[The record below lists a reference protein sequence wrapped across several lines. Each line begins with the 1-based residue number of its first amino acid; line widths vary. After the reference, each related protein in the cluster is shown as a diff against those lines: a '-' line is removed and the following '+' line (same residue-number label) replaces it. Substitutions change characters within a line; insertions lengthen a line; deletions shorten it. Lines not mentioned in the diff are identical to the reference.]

1 MTGAPQAASRVV
13 RLPLEGVE
21 LIDAPG
27 SVGRD
32 EQDACVAAL
41 HEQRVHLLAV
51 DADVGERA
59 PEVVG
64 AALVVAQ
71 THGLPEHH
79 FGIERFPVLR
89 EAVAR
94 HLRRVDEQ
102 VADPDAA
109 FQLDG
114 VAVDDAR
121 DLRFRL
127 AARRAGARGGE
138 RERGDRYCFRH
149 CPGPTSTNRA
159 KSAHPGATSPGPGV
173 ILGDRAIWAGVVRPL
188 QRGTLT
194 VLGSETPCE
203 KCPVPA
209 RSAPKPLTS
218 ARASVPVS
226 PPHASTRQ
234 RSVDP
239 GTSFAWSVSRRGKRV
254 DFEVVATSRLP
265 ETNPSLS
272 TRSKWSTEIE
282 PSGAVQA
289 SGAAADGVPPE
300 SGFVIRGGAGMSI
313 SKVVVDGERLRATT
327 VVAELGGQ
335 IVRIRNDRGTSDVNP
350 TIEASAGAQPG
361 A

>member
-1 MTGAPQAASRVV
+1 MTGAPQAASRVI
-13 RLPLEGVE
+13 RLPLEAIE
-21 LIDAPG
+21 LVDAPG

-41 HEQRVHLLAV
+41 HEQRVHLLPV

-121 DLRFRL
+121 DLRFGL
-127 AARRAGARGGE
+127 AAWRAGACGGE

-159 KSAHPGATSPGPGV
+159 KSAHPGTTGDEPNERVSFWAT
-173 ILGDRAIWAGVVRPL
+173 AQIWAGFDGCRETASARNPH
-188 QRGTLT
+188 RAR
-194 VLGSETPCE
+194 LGNALREVPGSGEERAETPRVGQAVG
-203 KCPVPA
+203 P
-209 RSAPKPLTS
+209 RQSAPRFHAPAERRSGYHLRPERIETRE
-218 ARASVPVS
+218 AR
-226 PPHASTRQ
+226 R
-234 RSVDP
+234 
-239 GTSFAWSVSRRGKRV
+239 F
-254 DFEVVATSRLP
+254 
-265 ETNPSLS
+265 
-272 TRSKWSTEIE
+272 
-282 PSGAVQA
+282 
-289 SGAAADGVPPE
+289 
-300 SGFVIRGGAGMSI
+300 RGGR
-313 SKVVVDGERLRATT
+313 KVE
-327 VVAELGGQ
+327 
-335 IVRIRNDRGTSDVNP
+335 GT
-350 TIEASAGAQPG
+350 
-361 A
+361 

>member
-32 EQDACVAAL
+32 EEDARVAAL
-41 HEQRVHLLAV
+41 HEQRVHLLPV

-121 DLRFRL
+121 DLRFGL
-127 AARRAGARGGE
+127 AAWRAGACGGE

-159 KSAHPGATSPGPGV
+159 KSAHPGTTGDEPNERVSFWAT
-173 ILGDRAIWAGVVRPL
+173 AQIWTGVVRPL
-188 QRGTLT
+188 QRGILT
-194 VLGSETPCE
+194 VLDSETPCE
-203 KCPVPA
+203 KFPVPP
-209 RSAPKPLTS
+209 RSAPKPFAS

-265 ETNPSLS
+265 
-272 TRSKWSTEIE
+272 
-282 PSGAVQA
+282 
-289 SGAAADGVPPE
+289 
-300 SGFVIRGGAGMSI
+300 
-313 SKVVVDGERLRATT
+313 
-327 VVAELGGQ
+327 
-335 IVRIRNDRGTSDVNP
+335 
-350 TIEASAGAQPG
+350 
-361 A
+361 